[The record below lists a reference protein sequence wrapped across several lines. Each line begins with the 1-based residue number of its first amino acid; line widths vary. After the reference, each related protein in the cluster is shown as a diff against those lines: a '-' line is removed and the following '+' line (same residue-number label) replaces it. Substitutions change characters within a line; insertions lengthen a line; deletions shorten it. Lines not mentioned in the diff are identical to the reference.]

1 MRGHGE
7 TETRG
12 HREEERGDAEING
25 LLVVKWLRPKVE
37 PEKPKLS
44 CEAEFKQASSQRRK

>member
-12 HREEERGDAEING
+12 HGEEERGDAEIHG
-25 LLVVKWLRPKVE
+25 LSAVKWLKPKVE

-44 CEAEFKQASSQRRK
+44 CETEFKQADS

>member
-12 HREEERGDAEING
+12 HGEEESGDAEING
-25 LLVVKWLRPKVE
+25 LSAVKWLRPKVE